1 MARYIDVDKVELKGL
16 AVFDENLDVL
26 VPLSVVRKA
35 LQMTPTADVVPRAKA
50 VREVFK
56 AFGVLIPENTTLEE
70 AVESYKKTQKIIRN
84 MAIANAK
91 AEVAREIF
99 EDIREKGKFNEPI
112 VDYVCLSFEELS
124 EIEKKYTGD
133 QT

>member
-35 LQMTPTADVVPRAKA
+35 LQMTPTADVVPKS
-50 VREVFK
+50 EVDMCQH
-56 AFGVLIPENTTLEE
+56 LIKDAWKRIEE
-70 AVESYKKTQKIIRN
+70 LDELCGELQK
-84 MAIANAK
+84 AK

-99 EDIREKGKFNEPI
+99 EEI
-112 VDYVCLSFEELS
+112 EELLECS
-124 EIEKKYTGD
+124 FSSCHINGTEEQFDFYRADLGFQLAELKKKYTEE
-133 QT
+133 